1 MNNEERIEQAE
12 TQRALMVPYTAI
24 ADEMVPNLSLSIRGY
39 DALEPVNLHALA
51 KAKEMVDD
59 ENTIIAPIGG
69 IVQLG
74 NSEYGSGFL
83 VDDLA
88 PIKTMN
94 AGVHHVST
102 VNHDQIPIMIDEQP
116 AERHDGEKEFD
127 FGRIPAYIDYKSS
140 VLGQAK
146 PEEQV
151 LSVPAW
157 QFIKYMLLNEDSAYP
172 AEVNHHLYTNL
183 AFLRRAW
190 CEKDTRFIQLLP
202 YIFFW
207 KLVGDEIHIF
217 VYQRGK
223 GVGEGRLAGGC
234 SIGVGGHVNPLDF
247 LSTQTKLSKISTP
260 SGPDV
265 HSIRT
270 SRMLCEGFWTG
281 ILNNFLREGGEEIAI
296 EMNTEEGMV
305 PMDLTNFISGEA
317 AKEGKTMERWLYD
330 RTTFFLDYAASD
342 VEKVHLAMMIGVQVP
357 ENFEL
362 RTNEEELLD
371 VGFTKLTDLYVDDI
385 NKTLPTRLECW
396 SRSIVDS
403 IYETIQFTEQN
414 KAKDWFINSQMVRES
429 MRSEGT
435 HPINPEAIASIPK
448 EDRWKIGTIAGSFN
462 EAYRFYSMNAY
473 VRV

>member
-1 MNNEERIEQAE
+1 MNNEQRIEQAE
-12 TQRALMVPYTAI
+12 TQRALIVPRAAI
-24 ADEMVPNLSLSIRGY
+24 AEEMVPNLSLSIRGY
-39 DALEPVNLHALA
+39 DALEPVNLKALA
-51 KAKEMVDD
+51 VAKEMTDD

-69 IVQLG
+69 IVHIG
-74 NSEYGSGFL
+74 HSAYGSGFT
-83 VDDLA
+83 VDDLV
-88 PIKTMN
+88 PIRTQV
-94 AGVHHVST
+94 AGLPSSIVEF
-102 VNHDQIPIMIDEQP
+102 DQIPIMIDEQP
-116 AERHDGEKEFD
+116 TERHDPEKEYD
-127 FGRIPAYIDYKSS
+127 FGRLPAYIDYKSS
-140 VLGQAK
+140 VIGQAK

-157 QFIKYMLLNEDSAYP
+157 QFIKYMLLSEDGSYP

-190 CEKDTRFIQLLP
+190 CEKDTRFLQLLP

-281 ILNNFLREGGEEIAI
+281 ILSNFLREGGEEVSI
-296 EMNTEEGMV
+296 EMKTENGTAPVE
-305 PMDLTNFISGEA
+305 LTNFIAGEA
-317 AKEGKTMERWLYD
+317 AKEGKTMEKWLFD
-330 RTTFFLDYAASD
+330 RTTFFLDYAAGD

-357 ENFEL
+357 EDFEI

-396 SRSIVDS
+396 SRTIVDS
-403 IYETIQFTEQN
+403 IYETIRFTEQN
-414 KAKDWFINSQMVRES
+414 KAQDWFVTSKMVRES
-429 MRSEGT
+429 MRDEGT
-435 HPINPEAIASIPK
+435 HPINPEAIAKIPK

-462 EAYRFYSMNAY
+462 EAYRFYSMNAF